1 MIQYRTFSPD
11 AQAYL
16 DGDIQHLSDG
26 HARAAAEQFSRAVA
40 QYNDGLEVPG
50 REVDRAVMAVL
61 REQQRSAARRKSL
74 WRWFVQP
81 QDFTLRPAL
90 AAAVVVVALALSAG
104 VVWDRVGTTPELAAN
119 LASSTVFVQFELRA
133 PDAQRVSLAGSF
145 NNWNG
150 DAIPLVRSSS
160 ATDIWTVTLPLE
172 PGEHQYLFVI
182 DGERWMPDP
191 RAHAQVDDGFGQSN
205 SVITVGPRGLIRS

>member
-1 MIQYRTFSPD
+1 MIQYRVFSPD

-16 DGDIQHLSDG
+16 DGDIDHLSDE
-26 HARAAAEQFSRAVA
+26 HAQAAAEHFSQTVA
-40 QYNDGLEVPG
+40 QYNDSLEVPG

-61 REQQRSAARRKSL
+61 REQQRSPARRKSL

-81 QDFTLRPAL
+81 QNFTLRPVL
-90 AAAVVVVALALSAG
+90 AAAVVVVAVGLSAG
-104 VVWDRVGTTPELAAN
+104 IVWDRGGTAPEVAADF
-119 LASSTVFVQFELRA
+119 ASSTVFVQFELRA

-145 NNWNG
+145 NDWDG

>member
-1 MIQYRTFSPD
+1 MIQHRTFSPD

-16 DGDIQHLSDG
+16 DGDTDHLSDE
-26 HARAAAEQFSRAVA
+26 HARTAAERFSLAVT

-61 REQQRSAARRKSL
+61 REQQRSRARRKSL
-74 WRWFVQP
+74 WQWFVQP
-81 QDFTLRPAL
+81 QNFTLRPAL
-90 AAAVVVVALALSAG
+90 AAAVAVGLSAG
-104 VVWDRVGTTPELAAN
+104 IVWDRGGTAPELTAS

-145 NNWNG
+145 NDWDG

-182 DGERWMPDP
+182 DGETWMPDP